1 MSVNENKGVI
11 TRAEQKQLTR
21 KTLIDTTVDVIAKDG
36 FSGVTMAKVA
46 ERAGL
51 SRGICNFHF
60 QTKEQLL
67 LETLKALYQEF
78 ESAWQ
83 GAIAEAGS
91 LPFEQIRSL
100 IKTNLEPPVAD
111 AKKIAVWLAY
121 WGETPSR
128 ATYLKI
134 CQARDIAWE
143 KAVEAIL
150 RQMSKTGFTSHG
162 MSLAKIA
169 QTLTAMMDGIWVEY
183 LLSPDRLS
191 PKEAVQACYAYLCS
205 FFPGFDENAKS
216 NFRS

>member
-83 GAIAEAGS
+83 QAIAEAGFSPVDQIKS
-91 LPFEQIRSL
+91 LV
-100 IKTNLEPPVAD
+100 KTILEPPIAHS
-111 AKKIAVWLAY
+111 KKIAVWLAY

-134 CQARDIAWE
+134 CQARDIEWD
-143 KAVEAIL
+143 KAVAAIL
-150 RQMSKTGFTSHG
+150 GRLPGQGFTSHG

-169 QTLTAMMDGIWVEY
+169 QPLTAMMDGFWVEY
-183 LLSPDRLS
+183 LVSPDRLS
-191 PKEAVQACYAYLCS
+191 PAEAVRACYASLSS
-205 FFPGFDENAKS
+205 FFPEFGENK
-216 NFRS
+216 N